1 MKNLFVLFIALFT
14 VTGCGSTAFHQRTVR
29 DGSEIV
35 SSSTYHR
42 DRYGDVDSVEDV
54 DVNGGYGYGSPFG
67 GPMVFPPQPPT
78 TYQLVP
84 VVTDGQRIEET
95 LPGGIPMLIPSDV
108 DTNQST
114 AIRNHSTAIRALAD
128 KVKEQE
134 ALLNSTKNEKGDK

>member
-1 MKNLFVLFIALFT
+1 MKKFMSLFVIAL
-14 VTGCGSTAFHQRTVR
+14 VALASGCGRAAFHQRTVR
-29 DGSEIV
+29 DGNEVI

-42 DRYGDVDSVEDV
+42 DRYGDVDSKEDV
-54 DVNGGYGYGSPFG
+54 DVSGGYGYGSPLG

-108 DTNQST
+108 DTKQSE
-114 AIRNHSTAIRALAD
+114 RLRRLYD

-134 ALLNSTKNEKGDK
+134 ARLNALE